1 MDLNLKE
8 WHNYNLE
15 EKEELLMEWI
25 LCNTVEIQEE
35 EISALRNILKTKSDK
50 IFKILL
56 ADYMCLGYGSYM
68 LVKAIREFRI
78 DEVLN
83 MVENFDY
90 RKCTEV
96 ENIFVKNLVDNYN
109 NPKYIIPKS
118 YYEIQTS
125 RVGR

>member
-1 MDLNLKE
+1 MDLNLK
-8 WHNYNLE
+8 
-15 EKEELLMEWI
+15 ELLMEWI